1 MIGRMTAPTRRQFLA
16 TSAAL
21 PLAAGAVPARP
32 ATPTADAVIFILMTG
47 GPSQLDTFDPK
58 PDAPADIRGPF
69 RTIPTRTPGVR
80 VSELFPKLAG
90 MSHRWSL
97 IRSMTS
103 DAPPIHEVGMQ
114 LVNTGRRFT
123 DGVEWPSANC
133 VITHLRGDRVED
145 CWPPRHVVMPLAT
158 VDYGGGLSLGFGSGF
173 LHDRLPY
180 WLGGLGVD
188 DFLYG
193 HLIREGHLSPSREY
207 GDHPFGF
214 NLSTFAE
221 DLAHYQPRR
230 LITVNM
236 FQTVFDAPSW
246 DCHADG
252 GSLACDLGDYRDT
265 VGPLFDHAV
274 SRLLTDL
281 HDRGLL
287 DRTLVVATGEF
298 GRTPKPNCNGGRDH
312 WPGCWTTLIAGG
324 GVKGGQVV
332 GRSDAT
338 ASAPADRPVS
348 PAELVATIFHAVGI
362 PADAT
367 MPGPAGEPVAVSNAA
382 PVRELF

>member
-1 MIGRMTAPTRRQFLA
+1 MIGRMTAPNRRQFLA
-16 TSAAL
+16 ASAAL
-21 PLAAGAVPARP
+21 PLAGGVEPRRSP
-32 ATPTADAVIFILMTG
+32 SADAVIFLLMTG

-69 RTIPTRTPGVR
+69 GTIPTRTPGVR
-80 VSELFPKLAG
+80 VSELFPKLAAV
-90 MSHRWSL
+90 SDRWSL

-123 DGVEWPSANC
+123 DGVEWPSADAVVVECLEGRNLSSVSDTDRIMMPWALGDAGAGMTTGQGRGWLTSRQG
-133 VITHLRGDRVED
+133 VIESDVLFATAR
-145 CWPPRHVVMPLAT
+145 MPE
-158 VDYGGGLSLGFGSGF
+158 
-173 LHDRLPY
+173 
-180 WLGGLGVD
+180 
-188 DFLYG
+188 
-193 HLIREGHLSPSREY
+193 LIRYGRSAFGMACGFAPS
-207 GDHPFGF
+207 
-214 NLSTFAE
+214 
-221 DLAHYQPRR
+221 LAGSSRF
-230 LITVNM
+230 ITINM
-236 FQTVFDAPSW
+236 FSTVFDAPSW
-246 DCHADG
+246 DCHAAG

-265 VGPLFDHAV
+265 VAPLFDLAV
-274 SRLLTDL
+274 SRLLADL

-312 WPGCWTTLIAGG
+312 WTGCWSTLIAGG
-324 GVKGGQVV
+324 GVRGGQVV

-338 ASAPADRPVS
+338 ASEPADRPVT

-367 MPGPAGEPVAVSNAA
+367 MPGPAGKPVAVYNAK
-382 PVRELF
+382 PVRELW